1 MAVERLAPDAILASV
16 NLTGAVTA
24 IDEDPDSPDAS
35 WLTRTSANTDTD
47 VRVSFPTPTPD
58 LTGTQEF
65 RVRVRKTSEATAPTA
80 TVELWQ
86 AGSPVSTLVAATTI
100 SSTAGVVLAG
110 TFDPTGLDPASIEC
124 RVVGTV
130 GGGSPSKR
138 ATVEVG
144 AIEWNAQYVA
154 PSTDRAAAISWGEI
168 EVPTAPRS
176 ASISFAEMEVGTPPR
191 TAAIAWAE
199 LETPE
204 PPADQSAAVSWAE
217 LEAPD
222 APVNI
227 DRDAVLSWGEME
239 VPTAPRAAAIAWA
252 EMETG
257 TPPRSVQV
265 AWAVVEVPSVGLPP
279 SISCRR
285 GTITLMGV
293 GA

>member
-35 WLTRTSANTDTD
+35 WLTRTSPNSDTE

-86 AGSPVSTLVAATTI
+86 AGSLVSTLVAATTI

-144 AIEWNAQYVA
+144 AIEWNAQYVV
-154 PSTDRAAAISWGEI
+154 PSQDRAAALSWSEL
-168 EVPTAPRS
+168 EVPAAPRS
-176 ASISFAEMEVGTPPR
+176 ASISFAELETGTPPR
-191 TAAIAWAE
+191 SAVLSWAALE
-199 LETPE
+199 LPD

-217 LEAPD
+217 LETPD
-222 APVNI
+222 VPVNL
-227 DRDAVLSWGEME
+227 DRDAVLSWGELE
-239 VPTAPRAAAIAWA
+239 VPTAPRAAVVAWA

-257 TPPRSVQV
+257 TPPRSAQV
-265 AWAVVEVPSVGLPP
+265 AWAAVEVPSIGAPP
-279 SISCRR
+279 PTGPRR
-285 GTITLMGV
+285 GTITMMGV